1 MGEEDVMKLKGKT
14 ALITGAAQGIGKAIA
29 EALAKEGADVIV
41 SDINLE
47 LASQTAMEI
56 EKLGVKT
63 MALKTNVSDF
73 CDVESGVSQAVQQMG
88 KIDILVNNAGI
99 TKDTLLLRMK
109 KEDWDA
115 VISVNLTGVFNC
127 TKIVSALMMKQRSG
141 KIINIASIVGEM
153 GNVGQTN
160 YSASKAGVIGMTKT
174 VARETASRGICVNAV
189 APGFISTAMT
199 DKLSPEVKEAMLA
212 QVPMKKMGLPEDV
225 AKAVVFLAG
234 SDSDYITGQ
243 VINVNG
249 GMLMNT

>member
-1 MGEEDVMKLKGKT
+1 MKLKGKT

>member
-1 MGEEDVMKLKGKT
+1 
-14 ALITGAAQGIGKAIA
+14 
-29 EALAKEGADVIV
+29 ADVIV